1 MAVIKALAAFAIWTA
16 LAIALGVLLTEAA
29 CWIRQHR
36 RDRMK

>member
-1 MAVIKALAAFAIWTA
+1 MLQVLAAIAILTT
-16 LAIALGVLLTEAA
+16 LAIALGVLLADVA

>member
-1 MAVIKALAAFAIWTA
+1 MLQVIAAIAIWTT
-16 LAIALGVLLTEAA
+16 LAIALCVLLTEAA